1 MPERSLPMRQQ
12 GTLAR
17 WLLLLKEYIAALFLW
32 RPKTVLGY
40 LVAVAVAGIVL
51 ALALIVGVK
60 FHLLH
65 RIQLGL
71 RG

>member
-40 LVAVAVAGIVL
+40 LVVVAVAGIVL

>member
-17 WLLLLKEYIAALFLW
+17 WLLLLKQYIAALFLW

-40 LVAVAVAGIVL
+40 LVVVAVAGIVL